1 MLSSFLLSA
10 YTYARSGPVTD
21 SVNVFSQDQDICLYI
36 YLYLSI
42 SIYLQFGFNSWLKW
56 QENVSPCSIPV
67 LLQWHIKDPAHFA
80 KSAGGIL

>member
-21 SVNVFSQDQDICLYI
+21 SVNVFSQDQDICI
-36 YLYLSI
+36 Y
-42 SIYLQFGFNSWLKW
+42 IYLQFGFNSWQKW

-67 LLQWHIKDPAHFA
+67 LLQWHVKDPAHSA
-80 KSAGGIL
+80 NSAGGIL

>member
-10 YTYARSGPVTD
+10 CTYARSGPVTD
-21 SVNVFSQDQDICLYI
+21 SVNVFSQDQDMSIYI
-36 YLYLSI
+36 Y
-42 SIYLQFGFNSWLKW
+42 IYLQFGFSSWQKW

-67 LLQWHIKDPAHFA
+67 LLQWHVKDPAHSA